1 MPKRIPSGLLPSLA
15 SDRSSME
22 PRQLFSDPT
31 ADPTSTDEAVNNA
44 LNCASYNLP
53 EGGILRLPNGE
64 IITLGAGAAFKP
76 PSCGPLAIRSV
87 PNIIASS
94 GGVGGTTASGN
105 LGLKADDESHISDF
119 RDPFYAS
126 TFPQCYAL
134 SATTIIAYTLVI
146 MLFITPRSF
155 LDGGVVVLGRK
166 GFTNGGGGT
175 SIGGRPWLQKVA
187 ALSVAISLT
196 IANAA
201 TFRVAERQYS
211 WGVQN
216 AKQLQEDVLGGTEL
230 KIIRIISNTFLWLAQ
245 AQTLIRLFPRQ
256 REKVII
262 KWTAFALITLD
273 VIFQSLN
280 SFKYGGSDLTQ
291 PKFTE
296 AVPALSYLF
305 ALALG
310 VLYAAWVLYYSI
322 MKKRY
327 AFYHPLMKNMILVAA
342 LSVVSILVPV
352 VFFILDISKPD
363 FAGWGD
369 YVRWVGAAAASV
381 IVWEWVERIEA
392 LEREEK
398 KDGILGRE
406 VFDGDEMLEAS
417 QSEHSWPKR
426 RRKGS
431 GGSDSQDTESG
442 GGGKDGVS
450 NLSRFGVW
458 PKISNS
464 TLKHRTESAGRNESN
479 QGNSPAPDTANDDER
494 SRFLPPPLWPARPTP
509 AVTPVSRTDTTS
521 AASTIYA
528 VRYNTMTESASYGTP
543 PPTHNMGR
551 LSRSESRGSSRH
563 GDYGNTSPGSA
574 PAPDARSTQN
584 SHVGTETPSTAPAIS
599 SRDFVTRSE
608 PRSSKMQRDENSRWD
623 LRARVEE
630 FAATQAEKLREKLRP
645 TLDTHNLPV
654 TVIPAPPRRGA
665 ALAQLREDEELN
677 LSSTEGTIERD
688 ESRNSNGSKTA
699 IGGGEEIQTSFSPPP
714 RAPSSSMS
722 TGTAQISRPRLSP
735 IVTQGS
741 FTSNNRYNHLPVTVI
756 PAPPRQDSASAP
768 REAGAATPRAPS
780 QPQSPSIV
788 ALGKQPARSGSN
800 TTPSP

>member
-1 MPKRIPSGLLPSLA
+1 
-15 SDRSSME
+15 ME

-31 ADPTSTDEAVNNA
+31 ADPISTAGAASNA
-44 LNCASYNLP
+44 LSCASFNLP
-53 EGGILRLPNGE
+53 EGGILQLPNGE
-64 IITLGAGAAFKP
+64 IITLSAPAAFKP
-76 PSCGPLAIRSV
+76 PSCNLALRSV
-87 PNIIASS
+87 PNIIAS
-94 GGVGGTTASGN
+94 GGVVGGTASGTM
-105 LGLKADDESHISDF
+105 GLKADDDSHFSDW

-134 SATTIIAYTLVI
+134 AATTIVAYTLVI

-201 TFRVAERQYS
+201 TFRAAEQQYS

-216 AKQLQEDVLGGTEL
+216 AKQLQEDVLGGAEL
-230 KIIRIISNTFLWLAQ
+230 KIIRIISDTFLWLAQ

-280 SFKYGGSDLTQ
+280 SFKYGGSDLTR

-327 AFYHPLMKNMILVAA
+327 AFYHPLMKNMILVAV

-417 QSEHSWPKR
+417 QSEHAWPKMK
-426 RRKGS
+426 RKGS

-442 GGGKDGVS
+442 GGGKDGGPS
-450 NLSRFGVW
+450 LSRFGAW
-458 PKISNS
+458 SKIS
-464 TLKHRTESAGRNESN
+464 TLTSKHRTEPSSRNEPNEGS
-479 QGNSPAPDTANDDER
+479 SPVAETTNDDER
-494 SRFLPPPLWPARPTP
+494 PRFLSPPLWPARPTP
-509 AVTPVSRTDTTS
+509 AATPVSRTDTTS
-521 AASTIYA
+521 AASTMYA
-528 VRYNTMTESASYGTP
+528 VRYHTMTELTSYGTP
-543 PPTHNMGR
+543 PPTRNMGR
-551 LSRSESRGSSRH
+551 LSGSESRGSSRH
-563 GDYGNTSPGSA
+563 RDYGSASPGSA
-574 PAPDARSTQN
+574 PAQDARSTQN
-584 SHVGTETPSTAPAIS
+584 SHVGAKASSAGSRWHALAPTVS

-630 FAATQAEKLREKLRP
+630 FAATQAENLREKFRP
-645 TLDTHNLPV
+645 TLDTNNLPV

-665 ALAQLREDEELN
+665 AIAQLCEDEELN
-677 LSSTEGTIERD
+677 HSSREGTVRE
-688 ESRNSNGSKTA
+688 ESRNSNASGTVVA
-699 IGGGEEIQTSFSPPP
+699 VGGTQTPIQTPSSPPP
-714 RAPSSSMS
+714 RAANSSMS
-722 TGTAQISRPRLSP
+722 TAQMPRPQLSP

-741 FTSNNRYNHLPVTVI
+741 FTNNRYNHLPVTVI
-756 PAPPRQDSASAP
+756 PAPPRQDPA
-768 REAGAATPRAPS
+768 RAPS
-780 QPQSPSIV
+780 QPQSPSLV
-788 ALGKQPARSGSN
+788 ALGKQPARSDSS